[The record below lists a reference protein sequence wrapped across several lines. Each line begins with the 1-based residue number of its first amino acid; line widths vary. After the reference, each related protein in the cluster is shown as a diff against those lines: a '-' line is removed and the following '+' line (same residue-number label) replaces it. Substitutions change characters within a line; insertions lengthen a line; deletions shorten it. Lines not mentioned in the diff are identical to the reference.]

1 MIQISVSKQKLDK
14 LAQVAERA
22 DGVQQQRARAI
33 LFAVQGMPSSEISG
47 KVQLTSRQVSYWVRR
62 FERYGLDIFPDA
74 VQEESDDQ
82 QKQVERKWHVP
93 LRDAPDVQPDD
104 PMSEA
109 GRKTLAYHFAR
120 MVDKESAVR
129 KDEDDEAVHDMRV
142 ATRRLRSAL
151 DIFGDFYQGHTIK
164 VMGKEL
170 RRIGKALGAVRDL
183 EVVKKKADKYAEALS
198 EAEQEALHP
207 LLDDWKSQLD
217 EARAILLD
225 ALDSQRYVRF
235 LAKFESFVMTPG
247 QDAATIDAP
256 DPYLVRHVAPS
267 LIYRRYETVRAYEPI
282 LDTAPLDTLHALRI
296 DAKRLRY
303 TLEAFEEVLG
313 SEAKEV
319 IETAKAI
326 QDHLGELQDARV
338 AAGLIHDFIQ
348 QADEGANSQ
357 HMDAALQYLAEREG
371 EKQRLLAGVR
381 ENWESFTRTEVRR
394 ALGLA
399 VSKL

>member
-1 MIQISVSKQKLDK
+1 MLQISVSKQKLDK
-14 LAQVAERA
+14 LTQVAERS

-33 LFAVQGMPSSEISG
+33 LFAAKGMPSSEISG
-47 KVQLTSRQVSYWVRR
+47 KVQLTPRQVSYWVRR
-62 FERYGLDIFPDA
+62 FERYGLDIFPDEA
-74 VQEESDDQ
+74 QAEADDQ
-82 QKQVERKWHVP
+82 QIQPTRKWSVP
-93 LRDAPDVQPDD
+93 LQDAPGVLPDD

-129 KDEDDEAVHDMRV
+129 KNEDDEAVHDMRV

-151 DIFGDFYQGHTIK
+151 DIFGNFYQGHAIK

-183 EVVKKKADKYAEALS
+183 EVVKKKADKYAESLPQ
-198 EAEQEALHP
+198 AERESLDP
-207 LLDDWKSQLD
+207 LLKDWKDQLD
-217 EARAILLD
+217 EARTILLD
-225 ALDSQRYVRF
+225 VLDSQRYVRF
-235 LAKFESFVMTPG
+235 LAQCESFVMTPG
-247 QDAATIDAP
+247 QDAATVEAP

-267 LIYRRYETVRAYEPI
+267 LIYRRYESVRAYEPI
-282 LDTAPLDTLHALRI
+282 LDSASLDTLHTLRI

-313 SEAKEV
+313 SEGKEV
-319 IETAKAI
+319 IETVKAV

-348 QADEGANSQ
+348 QSDESANRQ
-357 HMDAALQYLAEREG
+357 WMTAVLHYLTDREG
-371 EKQRLLAGVR
+371 EKQRLLVGVK

-399 VSKL
+399 ISTL